1 MTSPRGRTAAAVAAL
16 LAAATPVLAAPADL
30 FYERTVMTAAGHR
43 CGLFD
48 AAVSAALEAA
58 RIQARSAALR
68 SGAAIE
74 ALAATEQRA
83 RAKAAGADCASPD
96 LALAAGRVRT
106 AFEGYSKLLRMT
118 WPGDLSEWKAD
129 RSLSRD
135 RPIWRLS
142 QTARFGADQMTFG
155 LGGRDGA
162 KVLLAAVS
170 FADDARPYSA
180 RLVMRDPARAP
191 QPYLNRRG
199 GGGPIPLSA
208 RVPPADASR
217 MFVAEASSP
226 ASERL
231 RPAGTET
238 GWLYRFPAPAARTLA
253 SLDPR
258 EAIMVEFLFSGRGG
272 DQVRRA
278 YIEVGDF
285 AAGRAF
291 IDVVQR

>member
-16 LAAATPVLAAPADL
+16 LAIAPPALAAPADL

-48 AAVSAALEAA
+48 AAIGAALDAA

-68 SGAAIE
+68 SGAAID
-74 ALAATEQRA
+74 ALAAVEQRA
-83 RAKAAGADCASPD
+83 LAKAAGADCASPD
-96 LALAAGRVRT
+96 LALAAGRVRV

-142 QTARFGADQMTFG
+142 QSARFGADQMTFG
-155 LGGRDGA
+155 LGGRDGT
-162 KVLLAAVS
+162 KVLLAAAS

-180 RLVMRDPARAP
+180 RLVLRDPARAP
-191 QPYLNRRG
+191 RPYLNRR

-208 RVPPADASR
+208 RVPPADAS
-217 MFVAEASSP
+217 MVFVAEASSP

-238 GWLYRFPAPAARTLA
+238 GWLYRFPASAARTLA
-253 SLDPR
+253 GLDPR

-272 DQVRRA
+272 DQSRRA

-291 IDVVQR
+291 IDIAQR